1 MANRKRSA
9 ARHEDPV
16 VVEAVKAVFAQSG
29 AWATKQL
36 KSALMNGGSLRAAA
50 LRTADTLKRD
60 EWKVYDNAVLEE
72 SKIRLV
78 GVKDLIAGGL
88 VVNVPNALG
97 KLVFGYEKMTDM
109 DEAEVSLDG
118 LARSANDTLEF
129 DLNQLPLP
137 ITHKDFFI
145 NLRKLAASRN
155 GTEAIDTTNVRV
167 ATRIVAQAQ
176 EKMLFQG
183 GRSFGKL
190 PIYGYTTEPNRNTD
204 TFDGGKNWEDDTKT
218 GPSFLKD
225 VQSMISMANS
235 DRHYGPFQIY
245 VPTGAG
251 VLLDGDYNAASANNA
266 SIRQRLLQIEGLS
279 GIKVADQLPTGNVV
293 MVQQSNDVAEW
304 IQGEQIQAVQWD
316 EAGGFKIN
324 FKVFAIGVPLIR
336 SDIAGRSGISHLHA

>member
-9 ARHEDPV
+9 VRHEDPIV
-16 VVEAVKAVFAQSG
+16 VQAAKAVFAQSG

-36 KSALMNGGSLRAAA
+36 KAALMNGGALRAAA

-78 GVKDLIAGGL
+78 GVQDLIKAGL

-118 LARSANDTLEF
+118 LSRSANDTLEF

-204 TFDGGKNWEDDTKT
+204 TFDGTKNWEDDTKT

-225 VQSMISMANS
+225 VQSMIGMANS

-251 VLLDGDYNAASANNA
+251 VLLDGDYNVGSANNA
-266 SIRQRLLQIEGLS
+266 SIRQRLLQIEGVA

-293 MVQQSNDVAEW
+293 MVQQSADVVEW
-304 IQGEQIQAVQWD
+304 ISGEQIQTVQWD

-324 FKVFAIGVPLIR
+324 FKVFAIAVPLIR